1 MITCILPMAG
11 AGSRFTRAGYALPK
25 YAIPAQGQPLLVHAL
40 RSLPLARVDRLVLVA
55 QRSAV
60 AQADPL
66 SLLPPDLA
74 RRVSAL
80 ELIDGLTGG
89 QAETVLAAQAH
100 IDERPLL
107 IYNCDTAFHSPTLA
121 DLLTDPARSRDGVLG
136 SFAGRGSHWSFARL
150 DPQGRVLE
158 TAEKQRISPHCLTGL
173 YHFQRGSDFLNVARP
188 ACAAARAA
196 RAAGAADTPEV
207 YVAPLYNALIA
218 QGRHFVLDPVA
229 QFWPLGTPAELAETE
244 ARWHEETPPC
254 VA

>member
-40 RSLPLARVDRLVLVA
+40 RSLPLDRVDRLVLVA

-158 TAEKQRISPHCLTGL
+158 TAEKQRISPLL
-173 YHFQRGSDFLNVARP
+173 AKLEAQVYHN
-188 ACAAARAA
+188 
-196 RAAGAADTPEV
+196 
-207 YVAPLYNALIA
+207 YVDHVMDNYTL
-218 QGRHFVLDPVA
+218 R
-229 QFWPLGTPAELAETE
+229 
-244 ARWHEETPPC
+244 TPPMMKM
-254 VA
+254 VSNPDRQTQGGRLAATRIA